1 MAIGNKIASC
11 WIAINQCFTS
21 NRDKKQAFISRVSH
35 YEHRCRRGQGEQNGG
50 QKENTNPYLSPFA
63 VLIMIDTHISRSFS
77 LDRMHLLLSYFKP
90 QLLSHDF
97 CFRSTCCFGIQQQ
110 VTCLCSK
117 STSQNFT
124 LHFLLVFKLE
134 KKMISSD
141 CFSVN

>member
-77 LDRMHLLLSYFKP
+77 LDRMHLLSFFNHNFFPTISASDLC
-90 QLLSHDF
+90 LLQVSHAYVVN
-97 CFRSTCCFGIQQQ
+97 QQ
-110 VTCLCSK
+110 VRI
-117 STSQNFT
+117 
-124 LHFLLVFKLE
+124 LHFISYQFSNQK